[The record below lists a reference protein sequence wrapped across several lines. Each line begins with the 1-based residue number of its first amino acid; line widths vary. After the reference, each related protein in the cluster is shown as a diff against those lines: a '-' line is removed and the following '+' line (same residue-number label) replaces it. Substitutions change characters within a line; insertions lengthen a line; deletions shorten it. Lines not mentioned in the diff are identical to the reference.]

1 MSFPII
7 DVKKTG
13 ENIKEIMKIKEV
25 SVTSIAGFL
34 GISEKSSVYKW
45 FRGESLPSLD
55 NMFAISKILG
65 VPMENIIVTK

>member
-7 DVKKTG
+7 DTKKTG

-25 SVTSIAGFL
+25 SVTSIASFL